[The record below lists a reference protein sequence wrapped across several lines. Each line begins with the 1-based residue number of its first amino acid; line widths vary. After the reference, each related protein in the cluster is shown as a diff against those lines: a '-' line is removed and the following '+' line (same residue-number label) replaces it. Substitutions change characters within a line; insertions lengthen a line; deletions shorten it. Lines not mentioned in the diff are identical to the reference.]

1 MWQSSAFQIDV
12 PDCDREKCLGQGRL
26 ERAGRDQSHSVSLGC
41 ISASLAS
48 SDSERR
54 TQLRAVLLCLSQGHG
69 EAVLVPLGMWSEQEH
84 NADKRTA
91 EPV

>member
-26 ERAGRDQSHSVSLGC
+26 ERAGRDQSHRVSLGC